1 MDFFRL
7 IELSSDPESIAA
19 RRAVRQKILK
29 QKLSL
34 IATLEDDQN
43 NDEAL
48 NIIATLILL
57 VEVKNDP
64 PMKVRNIIQNH

>member
-19 RRAVRQKILK
+19 RRAVRQKILE